1 MRTPRILGI
10 DAGGTMTD
18 TFVIDDSGRFIV
30 GKALTTPED
39 ESIGFVNSA
48 RDALSYWNI
57 EAELAF
63 PQLSTGIYSGTAM
76 LNRLLERKGRNVGVI
91 VTAGMEDY
99 FRLERGIQTYL
110 GYSYADRL
118 HVATHV
124 HNTPIVPRQFIK
136 GVRERIDLFGQEVI
150 PLYTDEVESAV
161 LDLLELNVESICI
174 CLLYAYRNPAH
185 ELDVQMIAERVMG
198 EMGKTVPLFVSSD
211 LYPIRGDFPRLNTIV
226 VEAYAADPSR
236 AQLQR
241 VSQAC
246 QDLGGNFDL
255 RIMASHGGAISI
267 EARQLAR
274 TLISGPIGG
283 VIGARY
289 LAEHIGSS
297 NMICTDVGGT
307 SFDLAVITE
316 GQYAIKP
323 NPDMARFVLAIPLVQ
338 MNSVGAGTGSFARIN
353 PNSNRLE
360 IGPDS
365 AGARIGVCYPE
376 GGVDTVTVTDCAVI
390 LGLVNPDNFLGGKV
404 RLDRKRALQAVQ
416 EQIAIPLKLDVMDAA
431 RGVVEMLEET
441 LKNQVVAMILG
452 KGYAPVNFS
461 LISYGGGG
469 PLHVAGYTDGLDF
482 QDILIPAWAA
492 GFSAYGCS
500 CSDFEYRYDA
510 QIDVPFSLSM
520 SEDELSGLADLINGQ
535 WAFLREKIVAEFA
548 KSGYSEEHLT
558 FNTGLRIQYAGQLND
573 IEVQAPAEWLAGAG
587 DLCRV
592 VTSFEDLYG
601 RVYASSAKS
610 PELGYLI
617 TTVLIRAAAPTTKP
631 ELPQEG
637 RHDPVPLEE
646 ACIGQRDVCW
656 RDGSH
661 CTSIYSMEA
670 LLPGNIVCGPAI
682 IESPATTLPV
692 PPGKQVRLDQHRIF
706 HLSSVGM

>member
-1 MRTPRILGI
+1 MHTPRILGI

-18 TFVIDDSGRFIV
+18 TFVIDDAGRFIV
-30 GKALTTPED
+30 GKALTTPQD

-48 RDALSYWNI
+48 RDALSYWDMG
-57 EAELAF
+57 AETAF

-76 LNRLLERKGRNVGVI
+76 LNRLLERKGRHIGVI

-118 HVATHV
+118 HVATHM
-124 HNTPIVPRQFIK
+124 HNPPIVPRERIK

-150 PLYTDEVESAV
+150 PLYTHEVEAAV
-161 LDLLELNVESICI
+161 LDLLEMRVEGICI
-174 CLLYAYRNPAH
+174 CLLYSYRNPAH
-185 ELDVQMIAERVMG
+185 ELDVQTIAERVMG
-198 EMGKTVPLFVSSD
+198 EMGCKVPLFISSD

-226 VEAYAADPSR
+226 VEAYAAEPSR
-236 AQLQR
+236 EQLQR
-241 VSQAC
+241 VNAAC
-246 QDLGGNFDL
+246 HELGGSFDL

-289 LAEHIGSS
+289 LAERIGLP
-297 NMICTDVGGT
+297 NMVCTDVGGT

-353 PNSNRLE
+353 PTSNRLE

-365 AGARIGVCYPE
+365 AGAHIGVCYLE
-376 GGVDTVTVTDCAVI
+376 SGLDTVTVTDCAVV

-404 RLDRKRALQAVQ
+404 RLDRELAIQAVQ
-416 EQIAIPLKLDVMDAA
+416 EQIATPLKLDVMDAA
-431 RGVVEMLEET
+431 MGVVEMLEDT

-461 LISYGGGG
+461 LLSYGGGG
-469 PLHVAGYTDGLDF
+469 PLHVAGYTEGLDF

-510 QIDVPFSLSM
+510 QIDVPFSLDM

-535 WAFLREKIVAEFA
+535 WVFLREKIVAEFA
-548 KSGYSEEHLT
+548 KSGHDEGDLT
-558 FNTGLRIQYAGQLND
+558 FRTGLRMQYAGQLND
-573 IEVQAPAEWLAGAG
+573 IEVQAPGEWLAGAD
-587 DLCRV
+587 DLRRV
-592 VTSFEDLYG
+592 VNSFEELYG

-617 TTVLIRAAAPTTKP
+617 TTVLIRGAAPATKP
-631 ELPQEG
+631 ELP
-637 RHDPVPLEE
+637 LEE
-646 ACIGQRDVCW
+646 ERGSLPPEQSYLGNRTVRW
-656 RDGSH
+656 RDGMYR
-661 CTSIYSMEA
+661 TSIYSMEA
-670 LLPGNIVCGPAI
+670 LLPGNIIAGPAI
-682 IESPATTLPV
+682 IESSATTLAV
-692 PPGKQVRLDQHRIF
+692 SPGREIRLDRHRIF
-706 HLSSVGM
+706 HLSNAT